1 MSASAGDFVTPGTSI
16 VVDEGLTL
24 GEGVISTESGVL
36 ASLSG
41 ELVEDNGVV
50 SVQISGSTANL
61 PKIGDVVI
69 GQVNR
74 LNSKTAEIR
83 ILHIEDKEGGDRT
96 IPALK
101 LFADIYVTDFVDR
114 YIPSAGDAMRSRDI
128 VRAKIT
134 QFEPMLKA
142 STRADPELG
151 VLHAICP
158 PCGEELEKSNL
169 VPDFNVSCP
178 RCDYSGYRVLS
189 NGFGHGYTI
198 PEGSDVES
206 LNRPGERWSAEAE
219 KVLGHDGVRPYLSP
233 LADFRRGLNHEIP
246 ASAAK
251 MRNSNRSGGNRSGGN
266 RSGGQRREMHKTT
279 CTMCS
284 SATEVPFKPTP
295 GKPIRCRDCMN
306 KVNDGKATKEELS
319 AEREVLKSARAKSAK
334 HSGVKLFVGSISW
347 DANEDDLQ
355 KLFSTYGELTEVH
368 IAKDRETGKSR
379 GFAFIKFSSLKAGQK
394 AVKELDGFE
403 FHGRKISV
411 QESNES
417 RGGSNERRPRRRK

>member
-1 MSASAGDFVTPGTSI
+1 MSASAGDFVTPGTS
-16 VVDEGLTL
+16 VVIDDGLTL
-24 GEGVISTESGVL
+24 GDGIISTESGFL
-36 ASLSG
+36 ALLSG
-41 ELVEDNGVV
+41 KLVENSGVV
-50 SVQISGSTANL
+50 SVEIEGSTANL

-74 LNSKTAEIR
+74 LNAKTAEIR
-83 ILHIEDKEGGDRT
+83 ILHIENQKGGERG

-114 YIPSAGDAMRSRDI
+114 YLPSAGDAMRSRDI

-142 STRADPELG
+142 STREDPELG
-151 VLHAICP
+151 VLFAICP
-158 PCGEELEKSNL
+158 ACGKELEKSDS

-178 RCDYSGYRVLS
+178 RCDYTGYRALS
-189 NGFGHGYTI
+189 SGFGHGYKI
-198 PEGSDVES
+198 PEDTDVES
-206 LNRPGERWSAEAE
+206 LNRSGERWSSEAE
-219 KVLGHDGVRPYLSP
+219 KMLGHDGARPYLSP
-233 LADFRRGLNHEIP
+233 LADFRRGINHEIP

-251 MRNSNRSGGNRSGGN
+251 MRGNNSGGN

-284 SATEVPFKPTP
+284 TATQVPFKPTP

-306 KVNDGKATKEELS
+306 KVNDGTVSKEELS
-319 AEREVLKSARAKSAK
+319 AERVVLKSARAKSGES
-334 HSGVKLFVGSISW
+334 SGVKLFVGSISW
-347 DANEDDLQ
+347 DASEDDLE
-355 KLFSTYGELTEVH
+355 KLFSTYGELKEVH

-379 GFAFIKFSSLKAGQK
+379 GFAFIKFSNLKDGQK
-394 AVKELDGFE
+394 AVKELDGSE
-403 FHGRKISV
+403 FHGRKLSV

-417 RGGSNERRPRRRK
+417 RGGSNDSRRRK

>member
-1 MSASAGDFVTPGTSI
+1 MSASAGDFVTPGTSV
-16 VVDEGLTL
+16 VVDDGLIL
-24 GEGVISTESGVL
+24 GEGVISTESGAL

-41 ELVEDNGVV
+41 KLVKENGII
-50 SVQISGSTANL
+50 SIQISGSTANL

-74 LNSKTAEIR
+74 LNAKTAEIR
-83 ILHIEDKEGGDRT
+83 ILHIEHKEGGHRT

-134 QFEPMLKA
+134 QFEQMLKA
-142 STRADPELG
+142 STREDPELG
-151 VLHAICP
+151 VLYAICP
-158 PCGEELEKSNL
+158 PCGEVLEKSDL
-169 VPDFNVSCP
+169 LPDFNVSCP

-189 NGFGHGYTI
+189 SGFGHGYSI
-198 PEGSDVES
+198 PEGSDVTS
-206 LNRPGERWSAEAE
+206 LNRPGERWSSEAE
-219 KVLGHDGVRPYLSP
+219 KILGHDGVRPYLSP
-233 LADFRRGLNHEIP
+233 LADFRRGINHEIP
-246 ASAAK
+246 ASVSK
-251 MRNSNRSGGNRSGGN
+251 MRDNNRSGN

-284 SATEVPFKPTP
+284 SATQVPFKPTP

-306 KVNDGKATKEELS
+306 KVNDGTATKEELS
-319 AEREVLKSARAKSAK
+319 AEREVLKSARAKSAEY
-334 HSGVKLFVGSISW
+334 SGVKLFVGSISW
-347 DANEDDLQ
+347 DANEDDLR
-355 KLFSTYGELTEVH
+355 KLFSTYGELKEVH

-379 GFAFIKFSSLKAGQK
+379 GFAFIKFSNLKEGQK
-394 AVKELDGFE
+394 AVKELNGFD

-417 RGGSNERRPRRRK
+417 RGSSNQNRSRRKK

>member
-134 QFEPMLKA
+134 QFEPMY
-142 STRADPELG
+142 
-151 VLHAICP
+151 I
-158 PCGEELEKSNL
+158 
-169 VPDFNVSCP
+169 
-178 RCDYSGYRVLS
+178 
-189 NGFGHGYTI
+189 
-198 PEGSDVES
+198 
-206 LNRPGERWSAEAE
+206 
-219 KVLGHDGVRPYLSP
+219 
-233 LADFRRGLNHEIP
+233 
-246 ASAAK
+246 
-251 MRNSNRSGGNRSGGN
+251 
-266 RSGGQRREMHKTT
+266 
-279 CTMCS
+279 
-284 SATEVPFKPTP
+284 
-295 GKPIRCRDCMN
+295 
-306 KVNDGKATKEELS
+306 
-319 AEREVLKSARAKSAK
+319 
-334 HSGVKLFVGSISW
+334 
-347 DANEDDLQ
+347 
-355 KLFSTYGELTEVH
+355 
-368 IAKDRETGKSR
+368 
-379 GFAFIKFSSLKAGQK
+379 
-394 AVKELDGFE
+394 
-403 FHGRKISV
+403 
-411 QESNES
+411 
-417 RGGSNERRPRRRK
+417 GSN